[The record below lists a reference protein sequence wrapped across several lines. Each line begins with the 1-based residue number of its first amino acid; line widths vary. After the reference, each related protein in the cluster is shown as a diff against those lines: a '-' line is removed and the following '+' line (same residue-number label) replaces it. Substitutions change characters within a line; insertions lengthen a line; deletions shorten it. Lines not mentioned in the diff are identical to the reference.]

1 MTRGLQITLV
11 ICSAFVV
18 SILLVCI
25 VVSTI
30 NETNQ
35 KAEIA
40 KACVNSGGEWVRD
53 FGSYYKCIRP

>member
-1 MTRGLQITLV
+1 MTRALQITLV

-18 SILLVCI
+18 SVLLVGM

-30 NETNQ
+30 TENNH

-53 FGSYYKCIRP
+53 FGAYYKCIRP

>member
-1 MTRGLQITLV
+1 MTRALQITLV
-11 ICSAFVV
+11 VCSAFVV
-18 SILLVCI
+18 SILLVCM
-25 VVSTI
+25 VVSVTVE
-30 NETNQ
+30 NNQ